1 MLIHLVLLARAIYN
15 HCKKTGSTF
24 INQSK
29 IKKINFLEVSA
40 SASNVESSATA
51 VITEPSTK

>member
-1 MLIHLVLLARAIYN
+1 M
-15 HCKKTGSTF
+15 
-24 INQSK
+24 
-29 IKKINFLEVSA
+29 NFLEVSV